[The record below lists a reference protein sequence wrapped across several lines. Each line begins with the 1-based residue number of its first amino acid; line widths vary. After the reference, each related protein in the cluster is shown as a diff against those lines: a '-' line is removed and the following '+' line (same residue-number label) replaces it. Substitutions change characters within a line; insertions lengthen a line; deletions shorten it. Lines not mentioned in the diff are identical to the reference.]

1 LAQVNHGEQY
11 PKKTNW
17 MWSGLG
23 FRPVEWLRVWIAGQR
38 TRIYGGDRD
47 YQRGPFAQVTWRD
60 IAIGGYWFNPD
71 LY

>member
-1 LAQVNHGEQY
+1 VRDSKEDTDSYSNA
-11 PKKTNW
+11 
-17 MWSGLG
+17 WSRLG
-23 FRPVEWLRVWIAGQR
+23 FRRVEWLRVGIAGQR

-60 IAIGGYWFNPD
+60 ITIGGYWFNPD